1 MLRDIEAKDLVRY
14 GLIPE
19 LVGRL
24 PVIATLDDLDEEALI
39 RILTEPKNAVL
50 KQYARLFEIEGV
62 VLEVQPD
69 ALKEAAKMAQERKTG
84 ARGLRSI
91 IENALLSP
99 CLKFQAEKTS
109 PEWW

>member
-1 MLRDIEAKDLVRY
+1 M
-14 GLIPE
+14 
-19 LVGRL
+19 
-24 PVIATLDDLDEEALI
+24 
-39 RILTEPKNAVL
+39 
-50 KQYARLFEIEGV
+50 

-91 IENALLSP
+91 IENALLSAMFEIP
-99 CLKFQAEKTS
+99 AEKTS